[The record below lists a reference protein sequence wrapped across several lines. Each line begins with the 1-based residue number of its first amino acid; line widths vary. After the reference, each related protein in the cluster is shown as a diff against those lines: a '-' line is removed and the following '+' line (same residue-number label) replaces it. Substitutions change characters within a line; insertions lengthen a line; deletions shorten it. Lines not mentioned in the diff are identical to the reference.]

1 EIVCFSAFPRLNIVN
16 YRSEGL
22 SVLASTR
29 HKSPHIGMERRRRLR
44 SSLLLLCSIFSLSQ
58 AFNLDTNGPIYKK
71 GPAGAHFGYSV
82 ASHFN
87 GKTPVI
93 LVGAPKGE
101 SGQVGTSH
109 AGALFSCPI
118 ASSRSD
124 CKQIRSEYEDVSA
137 YDKRPDQIS
146 SSRAAY
152 YLGKNNQLFGASVA
166 SQGKHNGTAIVCAP
180 LMTFSNESAYVFGS
194 CYHLKSD
201 LSFLDQ
207 IVSCESEGLETR
219 GRHNEYSACLQ
230 GHSSYID
237 DDYLVTGLV
246 GARKW
251 TGGVYARTQPKNLF
265 DTSDVKH
272 TMFDDKNEER
282 LLSTTVFRSHDYV
295 GYSVKMGR
303 FGFAHE
309 DSERQSI
316 VSGATRYGQHG
327 AVVVLPFQKK
337 VKSKRLLMTEDQF
350 VLNGTQLG
358 SGFGYA
364 IEVID
369 LNNDGFDD
377 LLVSAPFE
385 RYTDEEGVFG
395 GTVRVYY
402 AKGAS
407 RDPSDLR
414 SSSVFDE
421 PIVLRKSDL
430 LSQFGI
436 SIAKLGN
443 LDGDL
448 GGFQDFAVGAPFA
461 NEGAGV
467 VYIYHGAA
475 NRETFSI
482 KPVQTISASSLSL
495 SGLRAFGFSLS
506 GAVDVDSNGYPDL
519 AVGVALS
526 DTVAIFRS
534 RPVIRLKAEHLTD
547 SEYIE
552 IDRKSGCPSKSQ
564 TCFKLKL
571 SIEVEHSEST
581 KLINLNE
588 NVFTCTLE
596 VLEFEKGKVPRRA
609 LIAPSDKISHT
620 WACGRNAHKGKV
632 EYDHTVFI
640 PSDEASSDWLNP
652 LKLKFSAKLLDERK
666 PEIVREG
673 RSLPDLQ
680 QYPMLDRLHSSH
692 EFTVPF
698 NTRCGSDQKC
708 QTDLS
713 MKAVLDGISQQDN
726 IYVLNV
732 GEKEHLDVDF
742 VVENKGEKAYGAALW
757 LSYDPEELELPTL
770 ERRGADKKKTGALIL
785 ETHGENM
792 THVRL
797 GNPMNQETTLQ
808 FTIRFKLVRGRSQSV
823 GRPIIFEAKVN
834 SSSEETHP
842 EDNEWRAQLRI
853 IKKAELELT
862 GASDPP
868 LIRFGGDV
876 KGESAMELEEDIGT
890 MVRHNYTLHNKG
902 RWTVRNVT
910 AKFQWPYQV
919 ASGRRVGKWAL
930 YLLDVPTVTTHQTDG
945 TVDIKPCTVE
955 VPAEDYVNPVESIR
969 RNTRFSTMMV
979 QPVRLRNKRSA
990 DSSPSSAASSQDPL
1004 AARFAFGSPSSDR
1017 VKPETRKEGDFDVQV
1032 TTISC
1037 GSHSA
1042 RCFDVIC
1049 HLDYIDA
1056 NSAPVIDFRARIW
1069 NSTFVEDYFD
1079 VEYVE
1084 LMSYG
1089 SIEIDINQGLD
1100 DDPSNNQ
1107 IAVKTLAYPDK
1118 PSIDDA
1124 RPIPWWVY
1132 AAAALA
1138 GLLILLVLVFLL
1150 WKCGF
1155 FKRKEFGPTLQRAQ
1169 LHHERE
1175 LWSQS

>member
-1 EIVCFSAFPRLNIVN
+1 VY
-16 YRSEGL
+16 YRSLGL
-22 SVLASTR
+22 SVLIGTR
-29 HKSPHIGMERRRRLR
+29 QKSPLIGMERRRRLR
-44 SSLLLLCSIFSLSQ
+44 SSLLLLCTIFSLSK
-58 AFNLDTNGPIYKK
+58 AFNLDTNGPIYKT
-71 GPAGAHFGYSV
+71 GPKEAHFGYSV
-82 ASHFN
+82 AAHFN

-93 LVGAPKGE
+93 LVGAPKAE

-118 ASSRSD
+118 AASRSD

-137 YDKRPDQIS
+137 YEKRPDQVEG
-146 SSRAAY
+146 SRGAY

-166 SQGKHNGTAIVCAP
+166 SQGRHDGTAIVCAP
-180 LMTFSNESAYVFGS
+180 MMTFSNESAFVFGS

-201 LSFLDQ
+201 LSLADQ
-207 IVSCESEGLETR
+207 LVSCESEGLETR

-230 GHSSYID
+230 GHSAYID
-237 DDYLVTGLV
+237 DGYLVTGLI

-251 TGGVYARTQPKNLF
+251 TGGVYARSHPKTLF
-265 DTSDVKH
+265 DSADIKH
-272 TMFDDKNEER
+272 TMFDDKNEQR
-282 LLSTTVFRSHDYV
+282 LLSTTIFKAHDYV

-309 DSERQSI
+309 DGERQSI

-327 AVVVLPFQKK
+327 AVVVLPFEKN

-350 VLNGTQLG
+350 VINGTQLG

-385 RYTDEEGVFG
+385 RYTDDEGIFG

-402 AKGAS
+402 SKGVDRSAKDS
-407 RDPSDLR
+407 F
-414 SSSVFDE
+414 SVFND

-448 GGFQDFAVGAPFA
+448 AGFQDFAVGAPFA
-461 NEGAGV
+461 NDGAGA

-475 NRETFSI
+475 IRESFSI
-482 KPVQTISASSLSL
+482 KPVQTISASSLS
-495 SGLRAFGFSLS
+495 GVPRDLRAFGFSLS

-526 DTVAIFRS
+526 DTIAVFRS
-534 RPVIRLKAEHLTD
+534 RPVIRLQATHLTD

-552 IDRKSGCPSKSQ
+552 IDRKSGCPAKSQ

-588 NVFTCTLE
+588 NVFSCTLE

-620 WACGRNAHKGKV
+620 WACGRNAHKGKI
-632 EYDHTVFI
+632 EYDHTIFI

-652 LKLKFSAKLLDERK
+652 LKLKFSAKLSDERK
-666 PEIVREG
+666 PEVVREG

-713 MKAVLDGISQQDN
+713 MKAVLDGISQQGN
-726 IYVLNV
+726 VYVLNV
-732 GEKEHLDVDF
+732 GEKDHLDVDF
-742 VVENKGEKAYGAALW
+742 VIENKGEKAYGAALW
-757 LSYDPEELELPTL
+757 MSYDPEELELPTL
-770 ERRGADKKKTGALIL
+770 ERRGGDKKKTGSLIL

-808 FTIRFKLVRGRSQSV
+808 FTIRFKLVRGRTASA
-823 GRPIIFEAKVN
+823 GRPLIFEAKVN
-834 SSSEETHP
+834 SSSEEINP

-868 LIRFGGDV
+868 LIRFGGDIR
-876 KGESAMELEEDIGT
+876 GESAMELEEDIGT
-890 MVRHNYTLHNKG
+890 MVRHNYTLYNRG
-902 RWTVRNVT
+902 TWTVSNVSV
-910 AKFQWPYQV
+910 KFLWPYQV
-919 ASGRRVGKWAL
+919 SSERRVGKWAL
-930 YLLDVPTVTTHQTDG
+930 YLLDVPTVTTHHPSG
-945 TVDIKPCTVE
+945 SVDIKPCTVE
-955 VPAEDYVNPVESIR
+955 VPADDFVNPVESIR
-969 RNTRFSTMMV
+969 RNTIYSTMTS
-979 QPVRLRNKRSA
+979 QPIGRNKRSA
-990 DSSPSSAASSQDPL
+990 DSSSPSSSASSQDPL
-1004 AARFAFGSPSSDR
+1004 AARFAFGSPSADR
-1017 VKPETRKEGDFDVQV
+1017 VKPEKRREGDFDVDV

-1037 GSHSA
+1037 ASHTA
-1042 RCFDVIC
+1042 RCFEVIC
-1049 HLDYIDA
+1049 HLDFIDA
-1056 NSAPVIDFRARIW
+1056 NSAPVIDFRARLW
-1069 NSTFVEDYFD
+1069 NATFVEDYYD

-1084 LMSYG
+1084 LQSWG
-1089 SIEIDINQGLD
+1089 SIEVDINQGLD

-1107 IAVKTLAYPDK
+1107 IGVITLAYPDK
-1118 PSIDDA
+1118 PSIDDS

-1132 AAAALA
+1132 AAAASI
-1138 GLLILLVLVFLL
+1138 GLLILLLLVLVL

-1155 FKRKEFGPTLQRAQ
+1155 FKRKRADGPTLQRAQ
-1169 LHHERE
+1169 LHYERE
-1175 LWSQS
+1175 QWAQS

>member
-1 EIVCFSAFPRLNIVN
+1 
-16 YRSEGL
+16 
-22 SVLASTR
+22 
-29 HKSPHIGMERRRRLR
+29 MERRRRLR
-44 SSLLLLCSIFSLSQ
+44 SSLLLLSTVFSLSHS
-58 AFNLDTNGPIYKK
+58 FNLDTAGPIYKT
-71 GPAGAHFGYSV
+71 GPKEAHFGYSV
-82 ASHFN
+82 AAHFN
-87 GKTPVI
+87 GQTPVI
-93 LVGAPKGE
+93 LVGAPKAD
-101 SGQVGTSH
+101 SGQVGTTH

-118 ASSRSD
+118 AASRSD

-137 YDKRPDQIS
+137 YDKRPDQVS
-146 SSRAAY
+146 GTRSAY

-166 SQGKHNGTAIVCAP
+166 SQGRKNGTAIVCAP
-180 LMTFSNESAYVFGS
+180 MMTFNNESAYVFGT

-201 LSFLDQ
+201 LSLSDQ
-207 IVSCESEGLETR
+207 LVSCEQEGLETR

-230 GHSSYID
+230 GHSAYID

-251 TGGVYARTQPKNLF
+251 TGGVYARTQPKDLF
-265 DTSDVKH
+265 DSADVKH
-272 TMFDDKNEER
+272 TMFDDNNEKR
-282 LLSTTVFRSHDYV
+282 LLSTSIFKAHDYV

-316 VSGATRYGQHG
+316 VSGATRFGQHG
-327 AVVVLPFQKK
+327 AVVVMPFEKN

-350 VLNGTQLG
+350 IINGTQLG
-358 SGFGYA
+358 SGFGYS

-385 RYTDEEGVFG
+385 RYVDEDGIFG

-402 AKGAS
+402 SQGIQRAPTDS
-407 RDPSDLR
+407 F
-414 SSSVFDE
+414 SVFHD

-461 NEGAGV
+461 NDGTGTV
-467 VYIYHGAA
+467 FIYHGAA
-475 NRETFSI
+475 NKETFSV
-482 KPVQTISASSLSL
+482 KPVQIITASSLL
-495 SGLRAFGFSLS
+495 GVPRDLRAFGFSLS
-506 GAVDVDSNGYPDL
+506 GSIDVDSNGYPDL

-526 DTVAIFRS
+526 DTIAIFRS
-534 RPVIRLKAEHLTD
+534 RPVIRLLADHSTD
-547 SEYIE
+547 NKYIE
-552 IDRKSGCPSKSQ
+552 IDRRSGCPARAR

-588 NVFTCTLE
+588 NGFTCTLE
-596 VLEFEKGKVPRRA
+596 VLELEKGVVPRRA

-620 WACGRNAHKGKV
+620 WACGRNANKGKV
-632 EYDHTVFI
+632 EYEHTVFI
-640 PSDEASSDWLNP
+640 PSDEASGDWLNP
-652 LKLKFSAKLLDERK
+652 LKLKFSAVLSDERK
-666 PEIVREG
+666 PEVVREG

-680 QYPMLDRLHSSH
+680 QYPMLDRMHSSH

-698 NTRCGSDQKC
+698 NTRCGSDQVC

-713 MKAVLDGISQQDN
+713 MQAVLDGISQQGN
-726 IYVLNV
+726 VYVLNV

-742 VVENKGEKAYGAALW
+742 VIKNNGEKAYGAFLW
-757 LSYDPEELELPTL
+757 LSYDPEELELPTI
-770 ERRGADKKKTGALIL
+770 ERRGGDKKKANALVL

-792 THVRL
+792 TAVKL
-797 GNPMNQETTLQ
+797 GNPMDQETTLQ
-808 FTIRFKLVRGRSQSV
+808 FAIRFKLVRGRSASV
-823 GRPIIFEAKVN
+823 GRPIVFEAKVN
-834 SSSEETHP
+834 SSSEETNP
-842 EDNEWRAQLRI
+842 DDNSWRAQLRI

-876 KGESAMELEEDIGT
+876 RGESAMELEEDIGT
-890 MVRHNYTLHNKG
+890 MVRHNYTLYNRG

-910 AKFQWPYQV
+910 AKFLWPYQV
-919 ASGRRVGKWAL
+919 SSTRRVGKWAL

-955 VPAEDYVNPVESIR
+955 APTEDYVNPVESIR

-979 QPVRLRNKRSA
+979 QPHGRNKRSVD
-990 DSSPSSAASSQDPL
+990 DSAPTASASSQDIL
-1004 AARFAFGSPSSDR
+1004 AARFAFGSPSADR
-1017 VKPETRKEGDFDVQV
+1017 VKPETRREGDFDVQV

-1037 GSHSA
+1037 ASNTA
-1042 RCFDVIC
+1042 RCFEVVC
-1049 HLDYIDA
+1049 HLDFIDA
-1056 NSAPVIDFRARIW
+1056 NSAPVIDFRARLW
-1069 NSTFVEDYFD
+1069 NATFVEDYYD

-1084 LMSYG
+1084 LQSWG
-1089 SIEIDINQGLD
+1089 SIEVDVNQGLD

-1107 IAVKTLAYPDK
+1107 IGVTTLAYPDK
-1118 PSIDDA
+1118 PSIDDS

-1132 AAAALA
+1132 AAAAAA
-1138 GLLILLVLVFLL
+1138 GLLILLLLVLCL

-1155 FKRKEFGPTLQRAQ
+1155 FKRKRHDGPTLQRAQ
-1169 LHHERE
+1169 LYHERE
-1175 LWSQS
+1175 QWAQN

>member
-1 EIVCFSAFPRLNIVN
+1 D
-16 YRSEGL
+16 L
-22 SVLASTR
+22 SVSVSASTR
-29 HKSPHIGMERRRRLR
+29 QKALLIEMERRRRLR
-44 SSLLLLCSIFSLSQ
+44 SSLFLLCAIFSSSK
-58 AFNLDTNGPIYKK
+58 AFNLDTNGPIYKTGEK
-71 GPAGAHFGYSV
+71 GGHFGYSV
-82 ASHFN
+82 AAHFH
-87 GKTPVI
+87 GETPVI
-93 LVGAPKGE
+93 LVGAPKAP

-124 CKQIRSEYEDVSA
+124 CKQVRSEYEDASA
-137 YDKRPDQIS
+137 YDKRPDQVAG
-146 SSRAAY
+146 SRAAY

-166 SQGKHNGTAIVCAP
+166 SQGRHNGTAIVCAP
-180 LMTFSNESAYVFGS
+180 MMTFSNESAYVFGS
-194 CYHLKSD
+194 CYQLRSD
-201 LSFLDQ
+201 LSLHDQ
-207 IVSCESEGLETR
+207 LVSCEQEGLETR

-230 GHSSYID
+230 GHSAYID
-237 DDYLVTGLV
+237 DNYLVTGLV

-251 TGGVYARTQPKNLF
+251 TGGVYARTQPKTLF
-265 DTSDVKH
+265 DSADVKH

-282 LLSTTVFRSHDYV
+282 LLSTTIFKAHDYV

-309 DSERQSI
+309 EGERQSI

-327 AVVVLPFQKK
+327 AVVVLPFEKN
-337 VKSKRLLMTEDQF
+337 VKSKRLLMTEDRF
-350 VLNGTQLG
+350 VINGTQLG
-358 SGFGYA
+358 SGFGYS

-402 AKGAS
+402 SKGVDQS
-407 RDPSDLR
+407 PTH
-414 SSSVFDE
+414 SSSVFDD
-421 PIVLRKSDL
+421 PIVLRMSDL

-448 GGFQDFAVGAPFA
+448 AGFQDFAVGAPFA
-461 NEGAGV
+461 NDGAGA

-475 NRETFSI
+475 SRESFSI
-482 KPVQTISASSLSL
+482 KPVQTISASSLL
-495 SGLRAFGFSLS
+495 GVPRDLRAFGFSLS
-506 GAVDVDSNGYPDL
+506 GTVDVDSNGYPDL

-526 DTVAIFRS
+526 DTMAIFRS
-534 RPVIRLKAEHLTD
+534 RPVIRLLADHLTD

-552 IDRKSGCPSKSQ
+552 IDRKSGCPARAQ

-571 SIEVEHSEST
+571 SIEVDKTEST

-588 NVFTCTLE
+588 NAFTCKLE

-609 LIAPSDKISHT
+609 LIAPSDKITHT
-620 WACGRNAHKGKV
+620 WPCGRNAHKGKV
-632 EYDHTVFI
+632 EYEHTVFI

-652 LKLKFSAKLLDERK
+652 LKFKFSAKLLDERK
-666 PEIVREG
+666 PEVVREG

-680 QYPMLDRLHSSH
+680 QYPMLNKLHSSH

-713 MKAVLDGISQQDN
+713 LKAVLDGISQQGN
-726 IYVLNV
+726 VYVLNV

-770 ERRGADKKKTGALIL
+770 ERRGGIKKKTGALIL

-797 GNPMNQETTLQ
+797 GNPMNQETTFH

-823 GRPIIFEAKVN
+823 GRPIVFEAKVN
-834 SSSEETHP
+834 SSSEETNP

-876 KGESAMELEEDIGT
+876 RGESAMELEEDIGT
-890 MVRHNYTLHNKG
+890 MVRHNYTLYNRG

-910 AKFQWPYQV
+910 AKFLWPYQV
-919 ASGRRVGKWAL
+919 SSDRRVGKWAL

-955 VPAEDYVNPVESIR
+955 VPAEDFVNPVESIR
-969 RNTRFSTMMV
+969 RNTVFSTMVV
-979 QPVRLRNKRSA
+979 QPVRGRNKRSA
-990 DSSPSSAASSQDPL
+990 ESPTAAASSQDIL
-1004 AARFAFGSPSSDR
+1004 AARFAFGSPSADR

-1037 GSHSA
+1037 ASHSA
-1042 RCFDVIC
+1042 RCFEVVC
-1049 HLDYIDA
+1049 HLDFIDA
-1056 NSAPVIDFRARIW
+1056 NSAPVIDFRARLW
-1069 NSTFVEDYFD
+1069 NATFVEDYYD

-1084 LMSYG
+1084 LQSWG
-1089 SIEIDINQGLD
+1089 SIEVDVNQGLD

-1107 IAVKTLAYPDK
+1107 IAVTTLAYPDK
-1118 PSIDDA
+1118 PSIDDS

-1132 AAAALA
+1132 AAAAA
-1138 GLLILLVLVFLL
+1138 IGLLILLLLVLIL

-1155 FKRKEFGPTLQRAQ
+1155 FKRKQYEPTLHRAQ
-1169 LHHERE
+1169 LNYERDQ
-1175 LWSQS
+1175 WHS